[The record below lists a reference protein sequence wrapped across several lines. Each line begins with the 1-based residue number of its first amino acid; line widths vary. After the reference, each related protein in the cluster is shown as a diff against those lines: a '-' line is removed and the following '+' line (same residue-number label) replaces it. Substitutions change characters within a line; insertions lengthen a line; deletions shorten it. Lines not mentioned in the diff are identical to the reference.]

1 MVGGKLNNKIIS
13 NRCQIFSQ
21 LLKASSQIY
30 DYKCKSHTCNQCAR
44 CILTLES
51 SIMAYPL
58 LKFGR
63 GAKSKFLKGMWSLKH
78 SGPICLDMQAA
89 IASLSFFE
97 GQCLKGRASVGR
109 VFGMVLKP
117 YPNPPPLHTHT
128 HTSFTAFLLLQSCS
142 VYQQKG
148 EGHLPFCI
156 WHLQVLDPSNP
167 YFSQLLQWYS

>member
-44 CILTLES
+44 CVLTLES

-117 YPNPPPLHTHT
+117 YPNPPPPHTHT
-128 HTSFTAFLLLQSCS
+128 L
-142 VYQQKG
+142 
-148 EGHLPFCI
+148 
-156 WHLQVLDPSNP
+156 HLQHFCYYKVVVYISKRERGIFLSA
-167 YFSQLLQWYS
+167 SGTSKSWTLLIPIFLSCCNDTAK